1 MIKEFEITSSKG
13 QVCIYTDYTYV
24 YKENNYSSLW
34 EAKYKTGFSY
44 DIDNPFYIVKW
55 IYNQEAIELKIE
67 GLGADFKI
75 DPISKLLIIKGKCFE
90 IKISNKVIYNFDSS
104 INELIC
110 YFLKKSGS
118 IDHKLILPEY
128 VCYEKE
134 IPWNT
139 FLPISS
145 SNKKNM
151 KKISVEEFF
160 NIEFDKERNSLVGKY
175 YYMNDS
181 IQEREYDATKRQWG
195 AIVSAWKS

>member
-13 QVCIYTDYTYV
+13 QVCTYKEYTYV
-24 YKENNYSSLW
+24 YKENDYGSLW
-34 EAKYKTGFSY
+34 EAKYKADFSY
-44 DIDNPFYIVKW
+44 DIDDPFYIVRW
-55 IYNQEAIELKIE
+55 IYNKEIIELKIK

-90 IKISNKVIYNFDSS
+90 IKISNRIVSDFDSS
-104 INELIC
+104 INDLKC
-110 YFLKKSGS
+110 YFLKKDGS

-128 VCYEKE
+128 VYYEKD

-139 FLPISS
+139 FSHVSL

-151 KKISVEEFF
+151 KIIPVEEFF

-181 IQEREYDATKRQWG
+181 IQEREYDAITRQWG
-195 AIVSAWKS
+195 TIVSAYRS